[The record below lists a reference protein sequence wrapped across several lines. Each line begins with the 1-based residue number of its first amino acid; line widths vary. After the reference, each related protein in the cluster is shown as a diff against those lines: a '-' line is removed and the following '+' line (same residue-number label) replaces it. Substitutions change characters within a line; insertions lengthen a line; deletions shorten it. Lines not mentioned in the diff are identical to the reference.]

1 LAPSIPK
8 FFRQG
13 RRVVADDFLIVGE
26 KLVGGGDAAAT
37 GETKE
42 GDLFGPPSFLDRQI
56 YYD

>member
-1 LAPSIPK
+1 
-8 FFRQG
+8 
-13 RRVVADDFLIVGE
+13 VVADDFLIVGE
-26 KLVGGGDAAAT
+26 KLVGGADAAAT